1 MLEEARYGVM
11 QVVLMKF
18 NAVQLCI
25 IYGSMHLI
33 SQEIIHCLLLDFTRL
48 IFDKLHPSGLAN
60 NELYFKKTIGCQ
72 ITCWY
77 SARRQRKN
85 NLMS

>member
-1 MLEEARYGVM
+1 
-11 QVVLMKF
+11 MKF

-33 SQEIIHCLLLDFTRL
+33 SQEITHCLLLDFTRL

-60 NELYFKKTIGCQ
+60 NELYFKKKKLGAKLHAGIVLVAKEK
-72 ITCWY
+72 II
-77 SARRQRKN
+77 
-85 NLMS
+85 